1 MRSVMSESEKEV
13 SVPAAEVPNRD
24 LPEALRKVANEYG
37 REMFALVMGAGMASQ
52 AMEVLGELVRKHSSR
67 HGSHAL
73 VVFGES
79 FNNLSD
85 AYAREKGWD
94 AEQLAKCQQA
104 VQMAVA
110 SQLTLPDGSLV
121 REH

>member
-1 MRSVMSESEKEV
+1 MSESEKEV
-13 SVPAAEVPNRD
+13 GVPAAEVPNHD

-52 AMEVLGELVRKHSSR
+52 AMEVLGELVGKHQSR

-79 FNNLSD
+79 FNNLSS
-85 AYAREKGWD
+85 AYAKGKGWD
-94 AEQLAKCQQA
+94 AEQLAKCQRALQ
-104 VQMAVA
+104 VAVA
-110 SQLTLPDGSLV
+110 SQIVLPDGSPV